1 MVMMLLLLMM
11 VDVYGL
17 FWVND
22 EDDDDVDECEVEDD
36 EE

>member
-1 MVMMLLLLMM
+1 MLLLLMM
-11 VDVYGL
+11 VDVSAL

>member
-1 MVMMLLLLMM
+1 MLLLLMM
-11 VDVYGL
+11 VDVSGL